1 MEENPMRL
9 AGCLFWTERNGN
21 RYVLLSFPEGNN
33 PFFPPGYYSVP
44 SVAAEPG
51 ENLLDAAMR
60 AGFECTGVLDNKA
73 KAALFWSTAG
83 DGIDYSVYSVRVS
96 PSVKAGRNSAWI
108 PLDGSLDDVSALGR
122 FHLNAFRGSIAE
134 KKAVS

>member
-1 MEENPMRL
+1 MEESKMRL
-9 AGCLFWTERNGN
+9 AGCLFWTEKYGN
-21 RYVLLSFPEGNN
+21 RYVLLSLPEGNS

-51 ENLLDAAMR
+51 EDLLDAAMR
-60 AGFECTGVLDNKA
+60 AGFEKTDVLDNKA
-73 KAALFWSTAG
+73 KAVRFWSTAG
-83 DGIDYSVYSVRVS
+83 DGLDYSVYSVRVS

-108 PLDGSLDDVSALGR
+108 SLDGSLDDVSALGR
-122 FHLNAFRGSIAE
+122 FQLDAFRESMAE

>member
-1 MEENPMRL
+1 MEENPMRM
-9 AGCLFWTERNGN
+9 AGCLFWTEMNGN
-21 RYVLLSFPEGNN
+21 RYVLLSLPEGNN

-83 DGIDYSVYSVRVS
+83 DGVDYSVYSLRVS

>member
-9 AGCLFWTERNGN
+9 AGCLFWTEKNGN
-21 RYVLLSFPEGNN
+21 RYILLSLPESNN

-83 DGIDYSVYSVRVS
+83 DGIDYSVYSLRVS

-122 FHLNAFRGSIAE
+122 FHLTAFRGSIAE